1 MKLISDTDSLM
12 LGYAGENLEDIV
24 RPEKVDSWKEVVRAW
39 FSVPGDNRSCKTPG
53 LLKTEK
59 KINSGHFI
67 ALTPKVCRLYS
78 YLLLHNINSF

>member
-1 MKLISDTDSLM
+1 M
-12 LGYAGENLEDIV
+12 LGYAEENLEDIV

-67 ALTPKVCRLYS
+67 ALTPKVCQLH
-78 YLLLHNINSF
+78 LNFLLHKLNPIIVLHNAERE